1 MFMPKKSEKE
11 KREDKR
17 TRLRIP
23 SFLRRSR
30 SGTVIILVDGPNILR
45 RVDGEHMRL
54 EDILE
59 ISSQLGKSRYAK
71 VFLDKKAPEKLLQ
84 AIVNT
89 GFEPVVVPT
98 DIHVHMA
105 LEAMKG
111 MHSKNVKTIVIAS
124 RHARCTP
131 ILRKAKENGLETC
144 SIGFEPGF
152 SIALQN
158 ASDYVF
164 KVKGNTLKVEGK
176 SAKT

>member
-1 MFMPKKSEKE
+1 MSKKSEKE

-17 TRLRIP
+17 KLHIP
-23 SFLRRSR
+23 SFLRRTK

-45 RVDGEHMRL
+45 KVDGEHMRL

-111 MHSKNVKTIVIAS
+111 MYSKNVKTIVIAS
-124 RHARCTP
+124 RHARCAP

-144 SIGFEPGF
+144 SIGFSPGF
-152 SIALQN
+152 SVALQN

-164 KVKGNTLKVEGK
+164 KVKGNTLKVEEK
-176 SAKT
+176 